1 MMISL
6 MSKNG
11 ITVRLDVACDVEN
24 ETAEFRV
31 TYGTTRL
38 FFPVFKDAAIV
49 YKSLCEDIENGCE
62 MGERLATLEALYGKK
77 EVK

>member
-11 ITVRLDVACDVEN
+11 ITVRLDAAYDVEK
-24 ETAEFRV
+24 ETAEYRV
-31 TYGTTRL
+31 TCKGVRL
-38 FFPVFKDAAIV
+38 FFPVFKDAAV
-49 YKSLCEDIENGCE
+49 LYKALCEDIENGCE